1 MCYDKNVKMII
12 KDKIKS
18 LRVSMVSKS
27 IDACIIPS
35 NDIHFSEYVADHW
48 KCREWISGFTGSAG
62 TIVVTKDKAGLWTD
76 SRYFLQAETELV
88 DTGIQ
93 LYKPQNRFA
102 PEHVEWLA
110 NELEEGSTVLIDGNL
125 CTLNQQKKYSTILSK
140 SNIGLSTSYDLFDE
154 IWKDRPA
161 IPTFKIEEHDITF
174 AGKSRVQKLDEV
186 RERMNKQ
193 GVDYHLITTLDD
205 IAWLFNIRGRDV
217 DFNPVAICF
226 ALVSRDSAILFIDNV
241 KVEDDHKQNLLQDN
255 ILIKGYD
262 QIIGHLNSLPQDKKL
277 LVNESTCAY
286 TIYRSI
292 NAEIVT
298 GKTITT
304 ALKGQK
310 NKTELDHVEK
320 MMAKDG
326 AALAKSFYWLEQKIK
341 SGEEVTESDF
351 AAKIAQCRSLMKYYK
366 GESFPAI
373 VGYKGNGAI
382 IHYRPEKGKDASINA
397 EGVLLCDSGGQY
409 LDGTSDITRTIA
421 LGTPS
426 KEEKRN
432 FTLVLKGMVSLTR
445 ATFPIG
451 TTGAQLD
458 VFARMHLWE
467 HGLNYGHGTG
477 HGVGFFLNV
486 HEGPQGISG
495 MNSSAA
501 RVPLK
506 EGMITSNE
514 PGYYKEG
521 HYGIRIENLISVV
534 KSDNPGFYEFKTLTL
549 YPIDIKLIDETIFN
563 KSEKAWL
570 NKYHYQVF
578 KKVSPYLEGDVLSWF
593 ELKCRPMN

>member
-1 MCYDKNVKMII
+1 MSTKEKVEF
-12 KDKIKS
+12 
-18 LRVSMVSKS
+18 LRQSMAKKG
-27 IDACIIPS
+27 IDAYIIPS

-48 KCREWISGFTGSAG
+48 KSREWISGFTGSAG
-62 TIVVTKDKAGLWTD
+62 TIVITADDAGLWTD
-76 SRYFLQAETELV
+76 SRYFLQAETELEN
-88 DTGIQ
+88 TGIK
-93 LYKPQNRFA
+93 LFKPQNRFA
-102 PEHVEWLA
+102 PEHIEWLA
-110 NELEEGSTVLIDGNL
+110 KELKKGNTVGIDGNL
-125 CTLNQQKKYSTILSK
+125 LTNNQQKKYSSILSERE
-140 SNIGLSTSYDLFDE
+140 IELSTSYDLLNE
-154 IWKDRPA
+154 IWKDRPS
-161 IPTFKIEEHDITF
+161 IPLNEIEEHDISF
-174 AGKSRVQKLDEV
+174 AGKNRTEKLGEV
-186 RERMNKQ
+186 RAQMKDQ
-193 GVDYHLITTLDD
+193 GVDHHLITTLDD
-205 IAWLFNIRGRDV
+205 IAWLFNIRGTDV
-217 DFNPVAICF
+217 DFNPVAVCF
-226 ALVSRDSAILFIDNV
+226 ALVSRESAQLFIDAS
-241 KVEDDHKQNLLQDN
+241 KVDTVLKQKLSNDHIDIRAYDDLIQYLNELPSED
-255 ILIKGYD
+255 
-262 QIIGHLNSLPQDKKL
+262 KL
-277 LVNESTCAY
+277 LVNDGTCAY

-292 NAEIVT
+292 NAQIVS

-310 NKTELDHVEK
+310 NNTELDHVEK

-326 AALAKSFYWLEQKIK
+326 AALANAFYWLDQKMKNGEGVAESTFAQKIA
-341 SGEEVTESDF
+341 E
-351 AAKIAQCRSLMKYYK
+351 CRSQMEGYK

-382 IHYRPEKGKDASINA
+382 IHYRPESGKDATMTSD
-397 EGVLLCDSGGQY
+397 GVLLCDSGGQY

-477 HGVGFFLNV
+477 HGVGFYLNV

-521 HYGIRIENLISVV
+521 RYGIRIENLISVI
-534 KSDNPGFYEFKTLTL
+534 KSGNAGFFEFKTLTL
-549 YPIDIKLIDETIFN
+549 YPIDIKMIDEAIFN

-570 NKYHYQVF
+570 NKYHYEVF
-578 KKVSPYLEGDVLSWF
+578 KKVSPYLEGDLLSWF